1 MPKYKSPDGVGIN
14 IGGEQFDTDSTGCIT
29 VPNDNYH
36 TLLTPIGFELQP
48 SEGVNPDPIPV
59 SVTKIPVAT
68 AEIQIPVDNAQ
79 A

>member
-14 IGGEQFDTDSTGCIT
+14 IGGEQFDVDYSGCIT
-29 VPNDNYH
+29 VPNGNYH

-48 SEGVNPDPIPV
+48 SEDANPDPIQVP
-59 SVTKIPVAT
+59 A
-68 AEIQIPVDNAQ
+68 AELPLAPIESLNSADNAQ